1 MALEYSIYYMAMLF
15 QLMNEWHQNKLL
27 LRIFKKILLDK
38 QVSRFWWAITNSIK
52 LRKYFSW
59 FIINWFVS
67 PAKTS
72 ILRRNDLVQCNHGQK
87 SCRICSILSLNMYL
101 TDFAT
106 FDSSFK
112 PPFSIY
118 FCKNLKGIEK
128 EVFGSLV

>member
-1 MALEYSIYYMAMLF
+1 M
-15 QLMNEWHQNKLL
+15 QLRPKKLQDM
-27 LRIFKKILLDK
+27 F
-38 QVSRFWWAITNSIK
+38 N
-52 LRKYFSW
+52 
-59 FIINWFVS
+59 FV
-67 PAKTS
+67 
-72 ILRRNDLVQCNHGQK
+72 I
-87 SCRICSILSLNMYL
+87 MYL